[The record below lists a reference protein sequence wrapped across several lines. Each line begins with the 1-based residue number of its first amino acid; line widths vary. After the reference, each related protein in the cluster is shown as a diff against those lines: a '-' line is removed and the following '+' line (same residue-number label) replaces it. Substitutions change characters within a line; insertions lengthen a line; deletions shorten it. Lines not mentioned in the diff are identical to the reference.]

1 MKVNETDEPEV
12 KGLKQ
17 NLNQMT
23 KATVNGEKDMLFR
36 LISQI
41 IYIMNHKLVYKS

>member
-1 MKVNETDEPEV
+1 MKVNENDEPEV

-23 KATVNGEKDMLFR
+23 KATVNGEKDMLVKF
-36 LISQI
+36 LKMQ
-41 IYIMNHKLVYKS
+41 